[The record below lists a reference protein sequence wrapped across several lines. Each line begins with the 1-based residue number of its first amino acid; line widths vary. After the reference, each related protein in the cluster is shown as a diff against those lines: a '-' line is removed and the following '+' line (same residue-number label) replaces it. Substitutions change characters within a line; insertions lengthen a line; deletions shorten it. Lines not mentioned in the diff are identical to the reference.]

1 MRLRSLET
9 SVSRKFSRFVAF
21 MNFPTFR
28 PPRTAIE
35 KSLGLLFD
43 TFLIDATLRFLIGAV
58 AQIKPAQII

>member
-1 MRLRSLET
+1 
-9 SVSRKFSRFVAF
+9 